1 MPAKS
6 QPPRKHMPQRT
17 CIACGQKTDK
27 RRLIRLVYVPAAD
40 PPIEGAPSESRVL
53 VDPTGK
59 RNGRGAYLCSQP
71 ACWDKAIH
79 GQVLNKAWKVTLT
92 SAEKQVIAAY
102 KMTVIDRNGS
112 GSRE

>member
-27 RRLIRLVYVPAAD
+27 RRLIRLVYIPAD
-40 PPIEGAPSESRVL
+40 PPHEGGVL

-59 RNGRGAYLCSQP
+59 RSGRGAYLCSQP

-79 GQVLNKAWKVTLT
+79 GQILNKAWKVTLT

-102 KMTVIDRNGS
+102 KLTVIDHDEPG
-112 GSRE
+112 GRE